1 MLSYILLAI
10 AAILLVVLVGFY
22 VQGAF
27 RRSFDINL
35 IGLPSSS
42 PHFAITLG
50 SMADSHVTQGRVQ
63 HFWSQIDAIQTA
75 RLRAI
80 AQAKSSIQFET
91 FIMTPGRRAEAF
103 KVCLC
108 ERARAGVQIHLL
120 ADSYGARSLPDSY
133 WHDLKSTGVEIQFFN
148 PFSWRDPVSYLR
160 RNHRKLLII
169 DQKFALIGGAG
180 MSDMWDGVE
189 SKGDDIPWLDFE
201 VQWSGPCIG
210 FLTGLFLQHWL
221 DAGGTVDLNQ
231 HKPTNSIHHA
241 AHQDASPAS
250 ESFHRSQPSDVIVTP
265 GEDPTPAASSIRSL
279 LQLCLLAAQ
288 ERLWIAS
295 PYLLPDA
302 ATCGLLSDTHRR
314 GVDVRILTM
323 GPDSDKPYVYYVSR
337 ERYGPL
343 LRQGIKLHEY
353 QPNMMHAKVM
363 LVDRHWVSMGSANLD
378 PRSFF
383 HNDELNLCSNDDE
396 LVQQIEAFFQR
407 AFEDSK
413 RVQFQP
419 WGDRPLLERL
429 IGNSV
434 NLFYWQL

>member
-1 MLSYILLAI
+1 MLSYIVLAI
-10 AAILLVVLVGFY
+10 AAIFFATLMCFY

-27 RRSFDINL
+27 RRSFDVNL
-35 IGLPSSS
+35 IGLPASS
-42 PHFAITLG
+42 PHFAISLG
-50 SMADSHVTQGRVQ
+50 SMADSHVTQGIVQ
-63 HFWSQIDAIQTA
+63 QFWSKIDTIQQE

-80 AQAKSSIQFET
+80 AQAKQSIQFET
-91 FIMTPGRRAEAF
+91 FIMTPGRRADAF
-103 KVCLC
+103 KDSLC
-108 ERARAGVQIHLL
+108 ERARAGVQIQLL
-120 ADSYGARSLPDSY
+120 VDSYGAKSLPDSY
-133 WHDLKSTGVEIQFFN
+133 WRELTSAGAEIRFFN
-148 PFSWRDPVSYLR
+148 PFSWRDPISYLR

-169 DQKFALIGGAG
+169 DQEFAMVGGAG
-180 MSDMWDGVE
+180 ISDMWDGVE
-189 SKGDDIPWLDFE
+189 SKGEDIPWLDFE
-201 VQWSGPCIG
+201 VQWSGSCIG

-231 HKPTNSIHHA
+231 HKPTDAIRHTP
-241 AHQDASPAS
+241 HQADEPAGEPLHS
-250 ESFHRSQPSDVIVTP
+250 SQPSEVVVTP
-265 GEDPTPAASSIRSL
+265 GEDPTPADSSIRSL
-279 LQLCLLAAQ
+279 LQLCVLSAQ

-295 PYLLPDA
+295 PYLLPDE
-302 ATCGLLSDTHRR
+302 ATCKLLSSAHRQ

-353 QPNMMHAKVM
+353 QPNMMHAKVI

-383 HNDELNLCSNDDE
+383 HNDELNLCSNDNG
-396 LVQQIEAFFQR
+396 LVQQLDAFFR
-407 AFEDSK
+407 KAFEESY
-413 RVQFQP
+413 RVQLEQ
-419 WGDRPLLERL
+419 WGDRPLLERI